1 MWTTIIARV
10 RDVIFAATCST
21 SMFQVSEHASTT
33 TGVAPAR
40 IIAAAQE
47 IIVNVGRMTSSPFFR
62 SSAVTDTSKAADP
75 LQTATAY
82 LRPSL
87 FATPASSRLTNA
99 PSEEIQPLRT
109 HSTRYLVSLPSS
121 NGSFTG
127 IKSRLISVTQLFL
140 RSKYR

>member
-33 TGVAPAR
+33 TGVAPVR

-87 FATPASSRLTNA
+87 FAKPQSRFSRQSDQYLPPRNSASCVV
-99 PSEEIQPLRT
+99 LRKLW
-109 HSTRYLVSLPSS
+109 RIRPQIL
-121 NGSFTG
+121 G
-127 IKSRLISVTQLFL
+127 
-140 RSKYR
+140 

>member
-21 SMFQVSEHASTT
+21 SMSQVSEHASTT

-87 FATPASSRLTNA
+87 FATCGAFVRRFYDDSIADVDATRLC
-99 PSEEIQPLRT
+99 
-109 HSTRYLVSLPSS
+109 V
-121 NGSFTG
+121 
-127 IKSRLISVTQLFL
+127 
-140 RSKYR
+140 